1 MYSFFIKE
9 SDDDYENPDSNEEGE
24 ASGGDYESPEEASD
38 SDNSYEPPPTEPNED
53 TAQICPAKPMENSD
67 YIGMENW
74 TLPSY
79 CCRSLFGRIMIGCV
93 VLSDN
98 NRPHIGARREPPVPP
113 ERPGPGP
120 ALPPIERPN
129 VSPSYFQTVCPT

>member
-1 MYSFFIKE
+1 MSWSRLLLLFSVEHNEDQAWDSEEFVSLVFVFKTVLKWSALHLIAMYFFLIKE

-74 TLPSY
+74 TLFCS
-79 CCRSLFGRIMIGCV
+79 IV
-93 VLSDN
+93 VVVFLEESW
-98 NRPHIGARREPPVPP
+98 
-113 ERPGPGP
+113 
-120 ALPPIERPN
+120 
-129 VSPSYFQTVCPT
+129 